1 MLSVMTP
8 ESLILI
14 LCLAALV
21 AFIIDRFKK
30 LPKSVF
36 VFFAVAVVSAV
47 CWSIL
52 NSERGGRSQTRDF
65 DETSSA
71 QAPLVFTEA
80 VRDIVFVPGETRIA
94 LPFLV
99 SGAREFDCVRFVF
112 NGVDPN
118 ISEQGFLEKVR
129 FSLLFPDG
137 TLVPA
142 CSFFFDGGEASAFP
156 SKFVLKVFF
165 RSSEPASGN
174 VRCIVENGFSAPLN
188 VSEIFVASRALS
200 AGGNDNGEGAQ
211 Q

>member
-1 MLSVMTP
+1 MLSFMTP

-14 LCLAALV
+14 LCLTALA

-52 NSERGGRSQTRDF
+52 NSDRGETPARDF
-65 DETSSA
+65 EETSSS

-80 VRDIVFVPGETRIA
+80 VKDIVFAPGETRVA
-94 LPFLV
+94 LPLLV
-99 SGAREFDCVRFVF
+99 SGKREFDCVRFVF
-112 NGVDPN
+112 TEVDSN
-118 ISEQGFLEKVR
+118 VSEQGFLEKVR

-142 CSFFFDGGEASAFP
+142 SSFIFDDGEASAFP
-156 SKFVLKVFF
+156 SNFGLKAFF
-165 RSSEPASGN
+165 RGSDSASGS
-174 VRCIVENGFSAPLN
+174 VRCIVENGFPVPLK